1 MEFVL
6 ALILFIVVDWAH
18 SCVFVTLFPTTVEV
32 PMGSPSLGGD
42 VAVFIFEINQPSLP
56 TPLHSALVSVSVLMA
71 LSTVFH
77 SINSPDN
84 ALLSHSVLPDLFL
97 PYWSFQLYS
106 SL

>member
-6 ALILFIVVDWAH
+6 ALILFIVVDGAH
-18 SCVFVTLFPTTVEV
+18 SCVFVTLVST
-32 PMGSPSLGGD
+32 GSPSRGWD

-56 TPLHSALVSVSVLMA
+56 APFHPDLVSVSVLMA
-71 LSTVFH
+71 LLTVFH